1 MKLLTRLDLPA
12 PVAPAISRCGIVARF
27 TIWAS
32 PWMSLPS
39 ATVSGCEAP
48 FAAFDRRM
56 SPSITKSRCRFGT
69 SMPIADFPGIGAM
82 MRTSGVASA

>member
-1 MKLLTRLDLPA
+1 M
-12 PVAPAISRCGIVARF
+12 
-27 TIWAS
+27 
-32 PWMSLPS
+32 
-39 ATVSGCEAP
+39 SGCVAS

-56 SPSITKSRCRFGT
+56 SPSITKSRCLFGT

>member
-1 MKLLTRLDLPA
+1 MKLFTRLDLPA

-27 TIWAS
+27 TICAS
-32 PWMSLPS
+32 PWMFLPR
-39 ATVSGCEAP
+39 ATSSGWVEA

-56 SPSITKSRCRFGT
+56 SPSITKSRWRLGT